1 MGEADQ
7 QESWREHRGAMEPAA
22 GPVLYQKLALW
33 DPSLGSEEEEETE
46 TLELVIPNS
55 WSPQDSLR

>member
-1 MGEADQ
+1 
-7 QESWREHRGAMEPAA
+7 MEPAA

-33 DPSLGSEEEEETE
+33 DPSLGSEEEEEETE